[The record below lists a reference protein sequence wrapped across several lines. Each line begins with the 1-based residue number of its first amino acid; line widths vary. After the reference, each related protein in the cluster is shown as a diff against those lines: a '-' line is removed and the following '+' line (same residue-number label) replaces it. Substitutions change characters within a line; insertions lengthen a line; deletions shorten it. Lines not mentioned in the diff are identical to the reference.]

1 MIVRR
6 VLGLP
11 SSAKAYRISKK
22 YIRLRNMKRII
33 SALCALNTVPT
44 DENAFANWLELGDAI
59 EFLNENAEAEEF
71 VLFAQAPHVFIY
83 AVLVPE
89 PLLNPPDVEDLMSW
103 DCHPSQSWTT
113 ATTFSEPPT
122 ISIEGPLAYDRSKT
136 MAQGEQLVF
145 SRDFDGRTGEKNE
158 IEILQKLVHLM
169 DLHFLPE
176 RRAYCRLNNLGDLE
190 DVIRIKGT
198 SSQSEGF
205 EGALVTIQRST
216 FDEYLALNGSAAVRV
231 FDFTRFRR
239 GQFGG
244 WSHPPNL
251 KEGFD
256 GALYYHKVVEPR
268 HASYIRGFQIVK
280 SKTLKADIA
289 RRYIGSHSDRKQY
302 ASVIAYDFKNDI
314 VNEISLA
321 PGETANYF
329 TESELPFEMS
339 PAFFRPEVLSKYKT
353 DSDKY
358 RLSDRSIF
366 CRGGWHLQTY
376 DINEAGQVHTY
387 LVYLRSLPYEEQLHW
402 KAYNEPPKAPIAER
416 ALKADFEGSWDI
428 KIDSL
433 NELKHLLLDLKK
445 DGVPWWTLRSEK
457 LIDQVNYPVT
467 SSADEWS
474 NEILLLD
481 QLVVE
486 GFEEKYLRQQAS
498 SFGRQP
504 DQRLRSLQLVEECLN
519 GLSYEEEQVKKLVA
533 PLRELHTLRSK
544 LKGHASGDSAVEIR
558 KQVLTKYGTYQQHF
572 QSMCGECT
580 DSIRAI
586 AEAFKGLVPED
597 SPK

>member
-1 MIVRR
+1 
-6 VLGLP
+6 
-11 SSAKAYRISKK
+11 
-22 YIRLRNMKRII
+22 MKRIT
-33 SALCALNTVPT
+33 SALRALNSIPP
-44 DENAFANWLELGDAI
+44 DENEFANWLELSDTV
-59 EFLNENAEAEEF
+59 EFLKQNAEDDEF
-71 VLFAQAPHVFIY
+71 VLFTQAPHLFIY

-89 PLLNPPDVEDLMSW
+89 LLLNPPDMEDLMSW

-113 ATTFSEPPT
+113 ATTFSEPPRV
-122 ISIEGPLAYDRSKT
+122 SIERPLSYDRSKII
-136 MAQGEQLVF
+136 AQGEQLIF
-145 SRDFDGRTGEKNE
+145 SRDFDGRTGEKND

-190 DVIRIKGT
+190 DVIRVTAKSSSSEEFDGT
-198 SSQSEGF
+198 V
-205 EGALVTIQRST
+205 VTMQRST
-216 FDEYLALNGSAAVRV
+216 LDEYLALNGSATVRV
-231 FDFTRFRR
+231 FDFTRFRPSH
-239 GQFGG
+239 FGG
-244 WSHPPNL
+244 WSHPANL
-251 KEGFD
+251 KKVID
-256 GALYYHKVVEPR
+256 GDLCYHKVVEPH
-268 HASYIRGFQIVK
+268 HASYIRGFQIVR
-280 SKTLKADIA
+280 STTLKTDIA
-289 RRYIGSHSDRKQY
+289 RRYIGSERDSKQY
-302 ASVIAYDFKNDI
+302 ISVVAYDWKNGI
-314 VNEISLA
+314 VEEISLA
-321 PGETANYF
+321 PGKTANYF
-329 TESELPFEMS
+329 TKSELPYEMS
-339 PAFFRPEVLSKYKT
+339 PAFFRPEVLSKYKA

-358 RLSDRSIF
+358 RLGDRSIS

-387 LVYLRSLPYEEQLHW
+387 LVYLKSLPYEEQLHW

-433 NELKHLLLDLKK
+433 NELKHLLLDLKR

-498 SFGRQP
+498 SFGRLP

-533 PLRELHTLRSK
+533 PFRGLHTLRSK